1 MFQHQAG
8 DQIGGARVT
17 DRMHFAQAQ
26 RFQKTEGVLD
36 HHRHRVVFVALG
48 IVSETLADLVDG
60 VNVEPLRQTVEVQTP
75 VLGAIGGIVGAK
87 MTAVKQYDDGAGTRF
102 KVASADPVNFDKFF
116 VGHPA
121 SLFLT

>member
-60 VNVEPLRQTVEVQTP
+60 VNVEPLR
-75 VLGAIGGIVGAK
+75 
-87 MTAVKQYDDGAGTRF
+87 
-102 KVASADPVNFDKFF
+102 
-116 VGHPA
+116 
-121 SLFLT
+121 